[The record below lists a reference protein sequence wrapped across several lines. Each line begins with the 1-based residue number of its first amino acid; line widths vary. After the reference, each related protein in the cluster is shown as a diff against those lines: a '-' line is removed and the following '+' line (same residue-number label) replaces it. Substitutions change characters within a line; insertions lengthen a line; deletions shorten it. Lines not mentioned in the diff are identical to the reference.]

1 MVPISRSMKACER
14 GAEGMDLISSTSRIR
29 RFAPPVKTKQR
40 IVIRGKIWH
49 RVPTVVIEIVLGI
62 VARPHV
68 LRWIDR
74 IDPTSPI
81 GLLAQVGS
89 DSCSLLYAWRSKLR
103 ASRTRVV
110 VGRHLMVYATLDWL
124 SPVPDLLLPPAGL
137 DRDRVYHDL
146 DWHACAYFP
155 RRR

>member
-40 IVIRGKIWH
+40 IVIRGKIFRH

-81 GLLAQVGS
+81 GLLAQGG
-89 DSCSLLYAWRSKLR
+89 LR
-103 ASRTRVV
+103 FLFFVVRMEVEIARFRGRV
-110 VGRHLMVYATLDWL
+110 
-124 SPVPDLLLPPAGL
+124 LLLG
-137 DRDRVYHDL
+137 VI
-146 DWHACAYFP
+146 
-155 RRR
+155 